1 MEIIDQFK
9 KNRLKISQ
17 NLLNKKIV
25 VVFLTSKYSRYS
37 NFQFL
42 YQLSK
47 YKYAC
52 FMNYVI
58 VGVIILTLQFI
69 FQTHGGRQNIDQ
81 TYKFYELCFCN
92 LIDEM
97 HHL

>member
-42 YQLSK
+42 YQLSIS
-47 YKYAC
+47 
-52 FMNYVI
+52 MYVLWI
-58 VGVIILTLQFI
+58 MLSL
-69 FQTHGGRQNIDQ
+69 
-81 TYKFYELCFCN
+81 ELSF
-92 LIDEM
+92 
-97 HHL
+97 